1 MSSKRAAGSGGFSL
15 IELMVAVTIVGV
27 LAAIAI
33 PSYSNYVLRARRS
46 EGLQA
51 LTQYRQTLE
60 RCYSQNF
67 TYVGCP
73 ITTIT
78 GVATTV
84 CPGPTT
90 TEHGYYTMTCTP
102 ITATTFV
109 LQAKTTG
116 SQTADTGCDRLT
128 VSNNGTQTAL
138 DSGGADA
145 TQRCIGSH

>member
-33 PSYSNYVLRARRS
+33 PSYSSYVLRAHRS

-73 ITTIT
+73 ITIA

-90 TEHGYYTMTCTP
+90 TEHGYYTMSCP
-102 ITATTFV
+102 ASSANTFT
-109 LQAKTTG
+109 LQA
-116 SQTADTGCDRLT
+116 QTAGVQIKDTGCDKLI
-128 VSNNGTQTAL
+128 VSNNGTQTAQ

-145 TQRCIGSH
+145 SLHCFGGN

>member
-73 ITTIT
+73 ITIA

-116 SQTADTGCDRLT
+116 SQIADTGCDRLT

>member
-1 MSSKRAAGSGGFSL
+1 MATKHVIGTAGFSL
-15 IELMVAVTIVGV
+15 IELMVAVTVVGI

-33 PSYSNYVLRARRS
+33 PSYSSYVLRAHRS

-51 LTQYRQTLE
+51 LTQYRQNLE

-67 TYVGCP
+67 TYVACP
-73 ITTIT
+73 ITIA

-90 TEHGYYTMTCTP
+90 TEHGYYTMSCP
-102 ITATTFV
+102 ASSANTFT
-109 LQAKTTG
+109 LQA
-116 SQTADTGCDRLT
+116 QTAGVQIKDTGCDKLI
-128 VSNNGTQTAL
+128 VSNNGTQTAQ

-145 TQRCIGSH
+145 SLHCFGGN